1 MSEIKFSDGM
11 PERNAI
17 AESIPDEYKTK
28 TRAECVRF
36 EKRTHR
42 KSGYH
47 CCMKDFDIDV
57 FPTDNACEEFWSKE
71 RQAELEK
78 LHEQDIE
85 NRRKE
90 LWAVY
95 AEKEPV
101 KLPIVF
107 DGYGNIPMCPICG
120 EMPYSTEQCHWCGQR
135 FIQDKQI
142 EEYEKPLT
150 EHGKCFNCGAEITIN
165 ISKYNGHKSYRCEN
179 CGCAVM
185 E

>member
-1 MSEIKFSDGM
+1 MKFSDGI

-17 AESIPDEYKTK
+17 CESIPDEYKTK
-28 TRAECVRF
+28 KCADCVRF
-36 EKRTHR
+36 EKREFR
-42 KSGYH
+42 KRGYH
-47 CCMKDFDIDV
+47 CCMKDYDIDV
-57 FPTDNACEEFWSKE
+57 FPDDKACEEFWNRE
-71 RQAELEK
+71 RQNELER

-85 NRRKE
+85 KRREE
-90 LWAVY
+90 LWAIY

-107 DGYGNIPMCPICG
+107 DGYGNIPMCPVCG

-135 FIQDKQI
+135 FLQDEEV

-150 EHGKCFNCGAEITIN
+150 KKMKCFNCGADVTVH
-165 ISKYNGHKSYRCEN
+165 ISKYNGNKSFRCDK
-179 CGCAVM
+179 CGMAMM